1 LLAKP
6 ALQSLSF
13 SAICSVCAVFL
24 VMLQAALTLPTAVKS
39 WPVILLSWDYRLF
52 LSVEWFFWQGT
63 SVITQ
68 CMQIAGTI
76 LFSG

>member
-1 LLAKP
+1 
-6 ALQSLSF
+6 
-13 SAICSVCAVFL
+13 
-24 VMLQAALTLPTAVKS
+24 LPTAAKS